1 MPKIN
6 VLYGS
11 GSGYMLTPGMRSL
24 LDSGLGEME
33 PSEAWDGK
41 VEIPDLKTDND
52 LAGSLSTVL
61 KKTNFTLNPEERF
74 VHSFGQ
80 SSLEI
85 CRIRDGILPDI
96 VDAVVFPEYSEIKP
110 LLKLA
115 LENRFQVTIYGGGT
129 SVTGGHVF
137 KRRGTV
143 ISLDTKNLKEFR
155 RGSGYVILGAGFKG
169 QEAEN
174 LLNTHGLT
182 LGNFPESMQFS
193 TIGGW
198 IATMAS
204 GQESNQYGD
213 IENILLSARVSRSDG
228 EVLQPIVPRESS
240 ILDAKSLALG
250 SEGRRGIITEA
261 VLNTYRSPANRSF
274 SSYFFRTFSQGIN
287 AIRKIRNIPSVIRL
301 SDEPET
307 MFSMDTADENTMKK
321 VLRGYISVR
330 GAQKGSMLIVMN
342 NDASAL
348 LNIPGAI
355 YTGPQIGRKWFR
367 ERYVRPYLGNEL
379 WKMGVVVDT
388 LETSVSWDNI
398 ETLHSRVSREFAE
411 KTSEMGLKG
420 IILSHISHVYNSGS
434 SIYFTFMM
442 RKCSPEKLQDLRHT
456 LIRTFIQCG
465 GSLTHHHG
473 TGSYLSEYIENPVK
487 NIEKGMQDPLFS
499 RE

>member
-1 MPKIN
+1 MSKIN

-11 GSGYMLTPGMRSL
+11 GTGYMLTPGMKSL
-24 LDSGLGEME
+24 LDSSLGKMD

-41 VEIPDLKTDND
+41 VEIPDLKEDSD
-52 LAGSLSTVL
+52 LGMILSSVL
-61 KKTNFTLNPEERF
+61 KKNNFTLNPEARL
-74 VHSFGQ
+74 VHSVGQ
-80 SSLEI
+80 SSLEL
-85 CRIRDGILPDI
+85 CSLRDGIFPDV
-96 VDAVVFPEYSEIKP
+96 VDAVVFPEYSEVRP

-115 LENRFQVTIYGGGT
+115 HEKKIRMTVYGGGT

-137 KRRGTV
+137 KRSGTV

-155 RGSGYVILGAGFKG
+155 RGSGYVVLGAGFKG

-182 LGNFPESMQFS
+182 IGNFPESMQFS

-213 IENILLSARVSRSDG
+213 IENILLSARISRSDG
-228 EVLQPIVPRESS
+228 DILQPIVPRESS
-240 ILDAKSLALG
+240 GLDAKALALG
-250 SEGRRGIITEA
+250 SEGRRGLITEA

-274 SSYFFRTFSQGIN
+274 SSYFFRTFSEGID
-287 AIRKIRNIPSVIRL
+287 AIRKIRNIPSVLRL
-301 SDEPET
+301 SDEAET
-307 MFSMDTADENTMKK
+307 MFSLDTADESTMKK

-330 GAQKGSMLIVMN
+330 GAQRGSLLVVMN

-367 ERYVRPYLGNEL
+367 ERYMRPYLGNEI
-379 WKMGVVVDT
+379 WKMGIVPDT
-388 LETSVSWDNI
+388 LETSASWDNI
-398 ETLHSRVSREFAE
+398 ETLHSRVSEAFNE
-411 KTSEMGLKG
+411 KISEIGLKG
-420 IILSHISHVYNSGS
+420 ILLSHISHVYNSGA
-434 SIYFTFMM
+434 SIYFTFML
-442 RKCSPEKLQDLRHT
+442 RRCSPDGLKDIRNT
-456 LIRTFIQCG
+456 LVRTFIQCG
-465 GSLTHHHG
+465 GSVSHHHG
-473 TGSYLSEYIENPVK
+473 VGSYLSEYIENPVRK
-487 NIEKGMQDPLFS
+487 IEKEMQDPLFS

>member
-1 MPKIN
+1 MSKIN
-6 VLYGS
+6 ILYGS
-11 GSGYMLTPGMRSL
+11 GSGYMLTPGMKSL
-24 LDSGLGEME
+24 LDSSLGKID

-41 VEIPDLKTDND
+41 VEVPDLKHDAD
-52 LAGSLSTVL
+52 LAASLSKVL
-61 KKTNFTLNPEERF
+61 KKNNFTLNPEERF
-74 VHSFGQ
+74 VHSVGQ

-85 CRIRDGILPDI
+85 CSLRDGIFPDI
-96 VDAVVFPEYSEIKP
+96 VDAVVFPEYSEVQP

-115 LENRFQVTIYGGGT
+115 LEKKYQITVYGGGT
-129 SVTGGHVF
+129 SVTGGHLF
-137 KRRGTV
+137 KRKGTV
-143 ISLDTKNLKEFR
+143 ISVDTKNLKEFR
-155 RGSGYVILGAGFKG
+155 RGSGYVVLGAGFKG

-228 EVLQPIVPRESS
+228 EVLQPIVPRESTG
-240 ILDAKSLALG
+240 LDAKALALG
-250 SEGRRGIITEA
+250 SEGRRGLITEA

-274 SSYFFRTFSQGIN
+274 SSYFFRTFNEGIN
-287 AIRKIRNIPSVIRL
+287 AIRKIRNIPTVLRL

-307 MFSMDTADENTMKK
+307 MFSMDTADESTMKK

-330 GAQKGSMLIVMN
+330 GAQRGSMLIVMN

-367 ERYVRPYLGNEL
+367 ERYIRPYLGNEV
-379 WKMGVVVDT
+379 WKKGIVPDT
-388 LETSVSWDNI
+388 LETSASWDNI
-398 ETLHSRVSREFAE
+398 ETLHSMVSEAFNE
-411 KTSEMGLKG
+411 KTSELGLKG
-420 IILSHISHVYNSGS
+420 ILLSHISHVYNSGA

-442 RKCSPEKLQDLRHT
+442 RKCNTDTLQDIRHAMV
-456 LIRTFIQCG
+456 RTFIQCG
-465 GSLTHHHG
+465 GSISHHHG
-473 TGSYLSEYIENPVK
+473 IGSYLSEYIENPVK